1 MFMAD
6 LSLSIRNF
14 EGKEGLESLIY
25 VKGGLVFKNEEDEFQ
40 RFCLDYMGS
49 CKNSVKIHLDT
60 DNCGTPLIRCLVRLR
75 EKCIQDNLD
84 FEITY
89 PTGKRE
95 DYENL
100 YTFGIHNVIKLAE
113 KDYNFV

>member
-1 MFMAD
+1 MTD
-6 LSLSIRNF
+6 ISLSVRNF
-14 EGKEGLESLIY
+14 KGEKGLESLVY
-25 VKGGLVFKNEEDEFQ
+25 VKGRLFFGNDESEFQ
-40 RFCLDYMGS
+40 KFCLDYMKRCG
-49 CKNSVKIHLDT
+49 NSVKIHLDM
-60 DNCGTPLIRCLVRLR
+60 DNCGTSLIRCLMILK